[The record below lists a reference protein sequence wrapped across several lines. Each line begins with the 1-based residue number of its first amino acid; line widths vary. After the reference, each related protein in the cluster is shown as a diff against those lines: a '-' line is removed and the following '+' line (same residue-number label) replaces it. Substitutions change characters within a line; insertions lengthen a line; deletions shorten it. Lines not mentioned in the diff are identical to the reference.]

1 MDEEPSPSKCL
12 QKSKCVAERQ
22 ERYEQLDLRVT
33 KADSD
38 ANDFC

>member
-22 ERYEQLDLRVT
+22 ERYEQFDVRVT
-33 KADSD
+33 EAESD
-38 ANDFC
+38 ANNFC